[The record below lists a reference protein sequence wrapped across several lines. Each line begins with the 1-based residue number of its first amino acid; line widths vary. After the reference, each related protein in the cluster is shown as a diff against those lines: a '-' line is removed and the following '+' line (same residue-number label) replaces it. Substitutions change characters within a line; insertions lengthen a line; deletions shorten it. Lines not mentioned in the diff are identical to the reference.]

1 MAPLGIALIGAGRI
15 GQLHARNIV
24 RNPRARL
31 LCVFEQDKER
41 AKGVAEMAGCHIASV
56 FEEAIDFPG
65 VEAIYICSPTDTHFD
80 FVLSSVDAGKYVF
93 CEKPI
98 DLDLARASSCV
109 RRLGKR
115 ADQVMMG
122 FNRRFDPS
130 QRALRQAVLAGEAG
144 SIEQIVIISRDPTP
158 PTRSYLS
165 QSGGIFRDMTI
176 HDFDTARSLA
186 GFEFA
191 NVFASG
197 SALFS
202 EEIRS
207 LSDYDTVTAVLSG
220 PNGET
225 CTVINSRHCPY
236 GFEQRIEIFG
246 SKGKVALENPRPIEL
261 STFTNTGETRSRL
274 YDFFPERY
282 ASAYERLLEEFVTR
296 ARSNE
301 PFSVTIVDGLWSLV
315 LAEAAQRSAQTG
327 TLVSVPE
334 GAFLSSNQ
342 TP

>member
-15 GQLHARNIV
+15 GQLHARNII

-31 LCVFEQDKER
+31 LCVLEQDEER
-41 AKGVAEMAGCHIASV
+41 AKVLAEMAGCHLASV

-65 VEAIYICSPTDTHFD
+65 VDAVCICSPTDIHID

-93 CEKPI
+93 CEKPV

-115 ADQVMMG
+115 AGQVMMG

-130 QRALRQAVLAGEAG
+130 QQALRQALLAGEVG
-144 SIEQIVIISRDPTP
+144 TIEQIVIISRDPTP
-158 PTRSYLS
+158 PPRTYLR

-186 GFEFA
+186 GFEFS
-191 NVFASG
+191 NVFACG

-202 EEIRS
+202 EEIRL
-207 LSDYDTVTAVLSG
+207 LSDYDSVTAHLSG

-236 GFEQRIEIFG
+236 GFEQRIEVFG
-246 SKGKVALENPRPIEL
+246 SKGKVALENPRPTQL
-261 STFTNTGETRSRL
+261 VVFTSAGETRSRL
-274 YDFFPERY
+274 YDFFPDRY
-282 ASAYERLLEEFVTR
+282 ASAYERLMEDFVAK
-296 ARSNE
+296 ARSGE
-301 PFSVTIVDGLWSLV
+301 PFSVTIVDGLRSLA
-315 LAEAAQRSAQTG
+315 LAEAAERSAQTG

-334 GAFLSSNQ
+334 AR
-342 TP
+342 

>member
-1 MAPLGIALIGAGRI
+1 MIMAPLGIALIGAGRI

-31 LCVFEQDKER
+31 LCVLEQDKER
-41 AKGVAEMAGCHIASV
+41 AKVVAEMAGCHMASD

-65 VEAIYICSPTDTHFD
+65 VEAIYICSPTDTHVD

-93 CEKPI
+93 CEKPV
-98 DLDLARASSCV
+98 DLDFARAFSCV
-109 RRLGKR
+109 QRLGKR
-115 ADQVMMG
+115 ADKVMMG

-130 QRALRQAVLAGEAG
+130 QHALRHAVLAGEAG
-144 SIEQIVIISRDPTP
+144 TIEQMLIISRDPAP
-158 PTRSYLS
+158 PPRSYLS

-186 GFEFA
+186 GFEFST
-191 NVFASG
+191 VFACG

-207 LSDYDTVTAVLSG
+207 LSDYDSVTVYLSG
-220 PNGET
+220 PHGEA
-225 CTVINSRHCPY
+225 CIVINSRHCPY

-246 SKGKVALENPRPIEL
+246 SKGKIALEDPRPIEL
-261 STFTNTGETRSRL
+261 STFTNAGETRSRL

-282 ASAYERLLEEFVTR
+282 APAYERLLEDFVVK
-296 ARSNE
+296 ARSGE
-301 PFSVTIVDGLWSLV
+301 PFSVTIVDGLRSLA
-315 LAEAAQRSAQTG
+315 LAEAARRSAQTG
-327 TLVSVPE
+327 TVVSVRE
-334 GAFLSSNQ
+334 GL
-342 TP
+342 

>member
-1 MAPLGIALIGAGRI
+1 MIMAPLGIALIGAGRI

-31 LCVFEQDKER
+31 LCVLEQDKER
-41 AKGVAEMAGCHIASV
+41 AKLVAEMAGCHMTSD

-65 VEAIYICSPTDTHFD
+65 VEAIYICSPTDTHVD
-80 FVLSSVDAGKYVF
+80 FVLGSVDAGKYVF
-93 CEKPI
+93 CEKPV
-98 DLDLARASSCV
+98 DLDFARASNCV
-109 RRLGKR
+109 QRLGKR
-115 ADQVMMG
+115 ADKVMMG

-130 QRALRQAVLAGEAG
+130 QHALRQAVLAGEVG
-144 SIEQIVIISRDPTP
+144 TIEQIVIISRDPTP
-158 PTRSYLS
+158 PARSYLS

-186 GFEFA
+186 GFEFST
-191 NVFASG
+191 VFACG

-207 LSDYDTVTAVLSG
+207 LSDYDSVTVYLSG
-220 PNGET
+220 PHGET

-246 SKGKVALENPRPIEL
+246 SKGKIALEDPRPIEL
-261 STFTNTGETRSRL
+261 STFTNAGETRSRL

-282 ASAYERLLEEFVTR
+282 APAYERLLEDFVVK
-296 ARSNE
+296 ARSGE
-301 PFSVTIVDGLWSLV
+301 PFSVTIVDGLRSLA

-327 TLVSVPE
+327 TVVSVRE
-334 GAFLSSNQ
+334 AL
-342 TP
+342 

>member
-1 MAPLGIALIGAGRI
+1 MIMAPLGIALIGAGRI

-31 LCVFEQDKER
+31 LCVLEQDKER
-41 AKGVAEMAGCHIASV
+41 AKLVAEMAGCHMTSD

-65 VEAIYICSPTDTHFD
+65 VEAIYICSPTDTHVD
-80 FVLSSVDAGKYVF
+80 FVLGSVDAGKYVF
-93 CEKPI
+93 CEKPV
-98 DLDLARASSCV
+98 DLDFARASNCV
-109 RRLGKR
+109 QRLGKR
-115 ADQVMMG
+115 ADKVMMG

-130 QRALRQAVLAGEAG
+130 QHALRQAVLAGEVG
-144 SIEQIVIISRDPTP
+144 TIEQIVIISRDPTP
-158 PTRSYLS
+158 PARSYLS

-186 GFEFA
+186 GFEFST
-191 NVFASG
+191 VFACG

-207 LSDYDTVTAVLSG
+207 LSDYDSVTVYLSG
-220 PNGET
+220 PHGET

-246 SKGKVALENPRPIEL
+246 SKGKIALEDPRPIEL
-261 STFTNTGETRSRL
+261 STFTNAGETRSRL

-282 ASAYERLLEEFVTR
+282 APAYERLLEDFVVK
-296 ARSNE
+296 ARSGE
-301 PFSVTIVDGLWSLV
+301 PFSVTIVDGLRSLA

-327 TLVSVPE
+327 TVVSVRE
-334 GAFLSSNQ
+334 GL
-342 TP
+342 